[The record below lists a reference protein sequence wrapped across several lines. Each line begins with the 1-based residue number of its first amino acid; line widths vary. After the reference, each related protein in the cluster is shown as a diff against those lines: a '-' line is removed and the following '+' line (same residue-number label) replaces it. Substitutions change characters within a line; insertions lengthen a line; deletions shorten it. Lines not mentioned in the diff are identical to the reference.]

1 MTPSHLSKLIS
12 SLEHRKRM
20 SQTID
25 SLESEIISFLIAKG
39 LENKPI
45 AVNGWE
51 LLFDG
56 QKLLISQAPVQDF
69 KQLKLFERSA

>member
-25 SLESEIISFLIAKG
+25 SLESEIIAFLIAKG

-56 QKLLISQAPVQDF
+56 KALSISEAPVENF
-69 KQLKLFERSA
+69 KQMELFERSV